1 MPNLLAAIIILILGW
16 IVATVVAF
24 SVRGLLKRTQLDN
37 RLAAWIMAQRP
48 GERPPQTERWVAAA
62 VYWIIL
68 AFVLVAALNA
78 LQLQAV
84 SDPLNR
90 FLGEIFV

>member
-37 RLAAWIMAQRP
+37 RLAAWIMGQRP
-48 GERPPQTERWVAAA
+48 GERPP
-62 VYWIIL
+62 
-68 AFVLVAALNA
+68 
-78 LQLQAV
+78 
-84 SDPLNR
+84 
-90 FLGEIFV
+90 